1 MVILH
6 PKTDTRSQSNNSQ
19 TNGFTRKIAFKKY
32 SKCPSRHSVK
42 KATALTR
49 LGKGKGIFLFHQ
61 KHISIKTYTKAKIL
75 YASRNMNTL
84 HVKEYSHKAQ
94 EPIYLYFCTNK
105 DYNIVIL
112 FLLLP

>member
-1 MVILH
+1 M
-6 PKTDTRSQSNNSQ
+6 
-19 TNGFTRKIAFKKY
+19 
-32 SKCPSRHSVK
+32 K

-84 HVKEYSHKAQ
+84 HVKEYLHTFRFGIYLRYSYKVQ
-94 EPIYLYFCTNK
+94 EPIYVYFCTNK

-112 FLLLP
+112 FFTFTISIVIYCDITIFYSKK